1 MDLFIDRA
9 GAVGDEPCIVH
20 IKVAGIIEYL
30 GEHGEVT
37 ETVSTATQREV
48 YLAWCREHGV
58 QPDGQILGA
67 TDTGGNP

>member
-9 GAVGDEPCIVH
+9 GPVGLCAQLYEQI
-20 IKVAGIIEYL
+20 IIEYL
-30 GEHGEVT
+30 GEDGEVT
-37 ETVSTATQREV
+37 ETVSAATQREV

-58 QPDGQILGA
+58 QPDGQILGV